1 MQLLLCA
8 GQEEA
13 NLTRVELY
21 VFLQTVVR
29 CELLPTLLTNVHVS
43 VLLLLNPIRIT
54 MRLHLAMLNN
64 VIYIALQITQIKLL
78 NVSLNTVRKD
88 EIQKYIENS
97 WFKYSLYQRN

>member
-1 MQLLLCA
+1 MQLFLYA

-29 CELLPTLLTNVHVS
+29 CELLLTLLTNVDVN
-43 VLLLLNPIRIT
+43 VLLLLNPTRIT

-64 VIYIALQITQIKLL
+64 VIYVSSHIT
-78 NVSLNTVRKD
+78 
-88 EIQKYIENS
+88 
-97 WFKYSLYQRN
+97 